1 MEVVER
7 IKHELKK
14 YGVNV
19 PRQIRT
25 LRGLKSYLETQITQE
40 RLAVDRLKFKIEEK
54 EQKIEII
61 KSFLKELEI
70 YRKKEIVKRGD
81 KA

>member
-19 PRQIRT
+19 PRQIKT
-25 LRGLKSYLETQITQE
+25 MHGLKSYLETQITQE